1 MKTDTSA
8 PGSSRRPL
16 TASPRGATD
25 LWPILGAVVLIVLLW
40 ALREP
45 MMLFFGAVLVAA
57 TLRALADPLAA
68 RLGWSTRMAVS
79 TVLVSLVVLTALGV
93 WLTGDQLAS
102 QLQTLPSELPKARDA
117 LNHWLAQSTLGSK
130 LLDLADHVQNMPVPW
145 AGIAGIAGGAARA
158 LSAIVLVLL
167 MGIYLGYDVGL
178 YRRGLVRLFPP
189 RSRDTMVD
197 AFDATG
203 QALTRWLLG
212 QAITMIAVGVLVAA
226 GLGLAGI
233 PLALALGLIAGL
245 LEFVPFFGPIASGL
259 LAVLVS
265 FVQGPKAA
273 LTVAVMFVAIQQVEG
288 NVLVP
293 LVQRWAVRLPPV
305 LGVAGVIVFGALFGV
320 WGVLFGTPLMV
331 VAMVLVE
338 KLYVEHTLEGTPAA
352 HAKEP
357 A

>member
-1 MKTDTSA
+1 MRGV
-8 PGSSRRPL
+8 PGHWPL
-16 TASPRGATD
+16 
-25 LWPILGAVVLIVLLW
+25 LGAVVLLALLW
-40 ALREP
+40 VLREL

-57 TLRALADPLAA
+57 TLRALADPVAG

-79 TVLVSLVVLTALGV
+79 VVLVALVVLIALSV
-93 WLTGDQLAS
+93 WLIGDQLAT

-117 LNHWLAQSTLGSK
+117 LDHWLSQSTLGSK
-130 LLDLADHVQNMPVPW
+130 LLDLINQAQNIPVPW
-145 AGIAGIAGGAARA
+145 AGIAGIAGGAVRA
-158 LSAIVLVLL
+158 ISALVLVVL
-167 MGIYLGYDVGL
+167 MGIYLGFDVEL
-178 YRRGLVRLFPP
+178 YRRGLIRLFPVA
-189 RSRDTMVD
+189 SRDTMAD
-197 AFDATG
+197 ALDATG
-203 QALTRWLLG
+203 HALTRWLLG

-265 FVQGPKAA
+265 FVQGPQAA
-273 LTVAVMFVAIQQVEG
+273 LTVAIMFLAIQQVEG

-331 VAMVLVE
+331 VAMVLVQR
-338 KLYVEHTLEGTPAA
+338 LYVEHTLEHIDKPVPPAEDSA
-352 HAKEP
+352 
-357 A
+357 